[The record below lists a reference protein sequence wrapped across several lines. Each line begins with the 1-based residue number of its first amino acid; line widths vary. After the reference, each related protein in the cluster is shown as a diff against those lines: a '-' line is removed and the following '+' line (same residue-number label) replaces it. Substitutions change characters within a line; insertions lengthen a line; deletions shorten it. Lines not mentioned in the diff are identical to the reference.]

1 MSDVKTLT
9 LTQENFEREVLEA
22 KQPVLVDF
30 GADWCAP
37 CRAMGPVVDQLAAE
51 FEARAIVGKVDVD
64 DQEALAR
71 RFGIGS
77 IPSLLFFKDGE
88 IAERVVG
95 VVSRARLA
103 EKLEMLAQHG
113 DH

>member
-1 MSDVKTLT
+1 MSDKKTLT

-37 CRAMGPVVDQLAAE
+37 CRAIGPVVDELADA
-51 FEARAIVGKVDVD
+51 FQARAIVGKVDVD
-64 DQEALAR
+64 EQEELAR
-71 RFGIGS
+71 RYGIRS

-103 EKLEMLAQHG
+103 EKLEMLAP
-113 DH
+113 

>member
-1 MSDVKTLT
+1 MSDKKTLT

-37 CRAMGPVVDQLAAE
+37 CRAIGPVVDELAAE
-51 FEARAIVGKVDVD
+51 FQARAIVGKVDVD
-64 DQEALAR
+64 EQEELAR
-71 RFGIGS
+71 RYGILS

-88 IAERVVG
+88 IAERVAG
-95 VVSRARLA
+95 VVSKARLA
-103 EKLEMLAQHG
+103 VELERLAP
-113 DH
+113 

>member
-1 MSDVKTLT
+1 MSDKKTLT

-37 CRAMGPVVDQLAAE
+37 CRAMSPVVDQLADE

-64 DQEALAR
+64 EQQELAR
-71 RFGIGS
+71 RYGIRS
-77 IPSLLFFKDGE
+77 IPSLLFFNDGE
-88 IAERVVG
+88 IAERVTG
-95 VVSRARLA
+95 VVPKARLA
-103 EKLEMLAQHG
+103 EELERLAP
-113 DH
+113 

>member
-1 MSDVKTLT
+1 MSDKNTLT

-37 CRAMGPVVDQLAAE
+37 CRAIGPVVDELAAD
-51 FEARAIVGKVDVD
+51 FQTRAIVGKVDVD
-64 DQEALAR
+64 EQEELAR
-71 RFGIGS
+71 RYRIGT

-88 IAERVVG
+88 IAERVSG
-95 VVSRARLA
+95 VVSKAALA
-103 EKLEMLAQHG
+103 EKLERLAP
-113 DH
+113 

>member
-1 MSDVKTLT
+1 MIETKTLT

-37 CRAMGPVVDQLAAE
+37 CRAIGPIVDELAAE
-51 FEARAIVGKVDVD
+51 FQARAIVGKVDVD
-64 DQEALAR
+64 AQEELAR
-71 RFGIGS
+71 RYRIGS

-88 IAERVVG
+88 IAERLAG
-95 VVSRARLA
+95 VVSKARLA
-103 EKLEMLAQHG
+103 ERLERLAA
-113 DH
+113 

>member
-1 MSDVKTLT
+1 MSGKETLT

-37 CRAMGPVVDQLAAE
+37 CRAIGPVVDELAAQ
-51 FEARAIVGKVDVD
+51 FHARAIVGKVDVD
-64 DQEALAR
+64 EQEELAR
-71 RFGIGS
+71 RYKIGS

-88 IAERVVG
+88 IAERLVG
-95 VVSRARLA
+95 VVSKARLA
-103 EKLEMLAQHG
+103 EELERLAP
-113 DH
+113 